1 MEKTY
6 RMCMSTVVV
15 ITSLNE
21 IDGVRKL
28 LPTIK
33 KEWAEEWLVVD
44 GNSTDG
50 TIEEVKKLGFDI
62 ALQKKKGHGDAV
74 VRGVTDT
81 KSDCILYWG
90 PDGNHEIGEI
100 PRLIEKI
107 HEGYDQVVISRF
119 GKTSVNLD
127 AGPVDTFGNKMFTF
141 LINVFFGGYL
151 SAALILSRIITR
163 KSMLK
168 IKFDAEGLDSTTQM
182 SIRAIK
188 QYHKIIAI
196 TGNEGR
202 RIGGIR
208 KMEPIPV
215 GSKLTKLIL
224 REFIFWNK
232 K

>member
-1 MEKTY
+1 MQKISKSY
-6 RMCMSTVVV
+6 MSTVVV

-21 IDGVRKL
+21 IDGVKKL

-50 TIEEVKKLGFDI
+50 TIDEVKRLGFDI
-62 ALQKKKGHGDAV
+62 ALQNKKGHGDAV

-81 KSDCILYWG
+81 KSDFILYWG
-90 PDGNHEIGEI
+90 PDGNHEIEEI

-107 HEGYDQVVISRF
+107 QEGYDQVVISRF
-119 GKTSVNLD
+119 GKTSINLD

-141 LINVFFGGYL
+141 LINVFFGGKL
-151 SAALILSRIITR
+151 TDALNLSRIITR
-163 KSMLK
+163 KSMLE

-188 QYHKIIAI
+188 KKHKIIAI

-208 KMEPIPV
+208 KMEPLPV

-224 REFIFWNK
+224 REFIFWK
-232 K
+232 V

>member
-1 MEKTY
+1 MEKTH
-6 RMCMSTVVV
+6 RIHMSTAVV
-15 ITSLNE
+15 ITSLDE
-21 IDGVRKL
+21 IDGVKKL

-62 ALQKKKGHGDAV
+62 VLQNKKGHGDAV

-81 KSDCILYWG
+81 KSDFILYWG
-90 PDGNHEIGEI
+90 PDGNHEISEM
-100 PRLIEKI
+100 PRLIKKI
-107 HEGYDQVVISRF
+107 QEGYDQVVISRF
-119 GKTSVNLD
+119 GKTSINLD
-127 AGPVDTFGNKMFTF
+127 AGPIDTFGNKMFTF
-141 LINVFFGGYL
+141 LINVFFGGQL
-151 SAALILSRIITR
+151 SDALNLSRIITR
-163 KSMLK
+163 KSMLQ
-168 IKFDAEGLDSTTQM
+168 IKFDAKGLDSTTQM

-188 QYHKIIAI
+188 QKHKIIAI